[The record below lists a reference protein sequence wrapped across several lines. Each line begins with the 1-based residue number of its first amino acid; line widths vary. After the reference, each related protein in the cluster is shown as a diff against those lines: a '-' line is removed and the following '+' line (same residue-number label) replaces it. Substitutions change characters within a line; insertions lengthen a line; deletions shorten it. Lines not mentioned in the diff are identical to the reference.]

1 MSLVFRE
8 NAKNRQNHGV
18 FEGAVMGVNNFP
30 RYLVFKKMGIFRF
43 QVPLTKKIRY
53 LSFKAKKILI
63 FKVNQRH
70 FSNLTV

>member
-30 RYLVFKKMGIFRF
+30 RYLFFLMRIFRS
-43 QVPLTKKIRY
+43 QVSLTKKIRY

-63 FKVNQRH
+63 FKVKQRH

>member
-30 RYLVFKKMGIFRF
+30 RYLFFLKKWVSSDLRFHLQKKLGIYHLKQR
-43 QVPLTKKIRY
+43 RY
-53 LSFKAKKILI
+53 
-63 FKVNQRH
+63 
-70 FSNLTV
+70 